1 MSIALVMWSV
11 WIVLAVIFAA
21 LYLYR
26 SRLTRDEED
35 QLFLDESFSQEK
47 NAQEAIVAKVNKVQ
61 PLIQVATWLLG
72 AATLFVVGYYVVDI
86 YNKLR

>member
-1 MSIALVMWSV
+1 MSIMLVMWSV
-11 WIVLAVIFAA
+11 WIVLAAICAV
-21 LYLYR
+21 LYIYR

-35 QLFLDESFSQEK
+35 QLFLDESFDQEK
-47 NAQEAIVAKVNKVQ
+47 NEQAAIVAKVNKVQ
-61 PLIQVATWLLG
+61 PYVQAATWLLG